1 MLFDLRGR
9 GRRRTIQVIYLTLAI
24 LMGGGLILFGIGGA
38 TSGGLVDAITGGGG
52 GGGTSF
58 EDRVD
63 EAREK
68 VAANPQDAAA
78 LADLV
83 LARWALAQQ
92 EANEQDVETAEEA
105 WNAPEVREQ
114 LDLADRAWQRYL
126 ALEPAQINAGAAGAM
141 LQVYSLLNQPEKGVG
156 AAEALTQAQPD
167 SYGPYTQLFQVALQA
182 GQQRKA
188 QLAYDRALELAGQD
202 SKQTRDTV
210 KSQMD
215 AVRQAIENPGA
226 ASGDDASSA
235 TGE

>member
-52 GGGTSF
+52 GGTTSF
-58 EDRVD
+58 EDRVE

-68 VAANPQDAAA
+68 VAANPQDADA
-78 LADLV
+78 LASLI

-92 EANEQDVETAEEA
+92 EASEQDAETAEEA
-105 WNAPEVREQ
+105 WAAPEVREQ
-114 LDLADRAWQRYL
+114 LNLADRAWQRYV
-126 ALEPAQINAGAAGAM
+126 ALDPAEINAGAAGAM
-141 LQVYSLLNQPEKGVG
+141 LQVYSLLEAPEKAVR
-156 AAEALTQAQPD
+156 AAEALTEAQPN

-182 GQQRKA
+182 GQDRKA
-188 QLAYDRALELAGQD
+188 QLAYDRALELAAQD

-226 ASGDDASSA
+226 AASGDDSSA

>member
-38 TSGGLVDAITGGGG
+38 TSGGLVDAITGSGGG
-52 GGGTSF
+52 GGQSF

-68 VAANPQDAAA
+68 VAANPNDAAA

-92 EANEQDVETAEEA
+92 EANEQDVEAAEEA
-105 WNAPEVREQ
+105 WAAPEVREQ
-114 LDLADRAWQRYL
+114 LDLADRAWQRYV
-126 ALEPAQINAGAAGAM
+126 ALEPEEVNAGAAGAM
-141 LQVYSLLNQPEKGVG
+141 LQVYSLLNQPDKGVG
-156 AAEALTQAQPD
+156 AAEALTEAQPD
-167 SYGPYTQLFQVALQA
+167 SYGPYTQLYQVALQA
-182 GQQRKA
+182 GQSRKA
-188 QLAYDRALELAGQD
+188 QLAYDRALELAGRD

-226 ASGDDASSA
+226 AAGDAPA
-235 TGE
+235 ETGE